1 MAGSMDFLLNLK
13 ANATGFNQGVN
24 GAKFAVNALVGAMAS
39 LGVGLSVNSL
49 IQTADQFTTL
59 QTRVKIAV
67 GETGNFREAMA
78 GVYQVAIST
87 NTSLDSTA
95 SLFARLNDVGKQ
107 MGLTQQQVLDV
118 TKTINQAIQLSGG
131 GAQASEA
138 AVTQLTQAL
147 QSGVLRGDEFNS
159 IMEQSPAIVKALA
172 ADLGVTTGE
181 LRKMAENGELSAE
194 RVVTAIRNQS
204 TAIQDEYSK
213 FPITVSQALG
223 RISTAWTKVIGE
235 FNEGTGTTSSI
246 AKALLYIADNLDIVK
261 SFLED
266 VEAGFATLKD
276 GLGAVDAGTI
286 YALKEAVL
294 AAYDTIKE
302 LGVSFV
308 ESAKMAVEAL
318 ATISDSWSG
327 LINGAN
333 ESAEKVAFLTRVFQ
347 GISIIAGAVSD
358 GIYGIRVAATLLTGA
373 MFDAAA
379 ATSELL
385 SKLTFGEI
393 SERFAAEANRLGN
406 KAREFYADGKQL
418 SLDYSSQLIKNLDE
432 VSKST
437 EQKDADKLASN
448 KATLEQLKISE
459 DAALVEQTA
468 NNEKRKKLEVELG
481 KAKVSNN
488 DSAMRE
494 IRAQI
499 TTLDEADDKF
509 SKDSIDRQEKKLK
522 AATSYAN
529 SAIAANK
536 GILTGQV
543 QADLLVQGFIATQTD
558 AQKKLGE
565 TTVKAYD
572 DGKKAADGFG
582 LSATKVAENAAKALG
597 VDLDVAFNRL
607 SKGFGDAE
615 KQIKQIADAYVDLK
629 ARGDDAAKLLGMS
642 LDELLQ
648 KAKNQAE
655 IERVRQLYVQYGK
668 DGKLS
673 TQQVGDGLD
682 AVNDKLNKQTD
693 SLNAVQAAFKKFGL
707 MGQEEANKLSSEY
720 EQAFYTLVNSGQA
733 TSAQLQEA
741 WSKWQRS
748 IGSAKSDAIQSSLDV
763 AASMSGIE
771 QANDNVTR
779 SSDRISHSYD
789 RVGDSA
795 LSATQRAQQGV
806 NAMVNSLDIWS
817 QKLDEIT
824 RKQGG
829 MTGEDFLNGGSSVN
843 SSVTGAQMLS
853 YSQEQI
859 AAQLQAMGLDQEK
872 ANTKAA
878 DIFKDQ
884 TWARGGVRI
893 ENGQLGLSKFGD
905 LTNFD
910 YVNAQLDKLSKISNA
925 STGSGEPAKVIRVDM
940 QLGGQTIPL
949 TTDATNETQ
958 LLDWLKR
965 AKSVS

>member
-13 ANATGFNQGVN
+13 ANPTGFNQGVN
-24 GAKFAVNALVGAMAS
+24 SAKFAVNALVGAMAS

-67 GETGNFREAMA
+67 GETGNFREAMS

-87 NTSLDSTA
+87 NTSLDATA

-107 MGLTQQQVLDV
+107 MGLTQQQVLEV

-159 IMEQSPAIVKALA
+159 IMEQSPAIIKALA
-172 ADLGVTTGE
+172 ADLEVTTGE

-204 TAIQDEYSK
+204 AAIQDEYSK

-223 RISTAWTKVIGE
+223 RIGTAWTKVIGE

-246 AKALLYIADNLDIVK
+246 ANALLYIADNLDIVK
-261 SFLED
+261 TFLED

-302 LGVSFV
+302 LGSSIADV
-308 ESAKMAVEAL
+308 AKIGVDAL
-318 ATISDSWSG
+318 NTISTSFGGFVSDSDKVS
-327 LINGAN
+327 
-333 ESAEKVAFLTRVFQ
+333 EKVTFLTRVFQ
-347 GISIIAGAVSD
+347 GISIVAGAVAD
-358 GIYGIRVAATLLTGA
+358 GIYGIRVAANLLVGA
-373 MFDAAA
+373 LYDGASAA
-379 ATSELL
+379 SYWL
-385 SKLTFGEI
+385 SKLTFGDV
-393 SERFAAEANRLGN
+393 SKDFAAQAEILGA
-406 KAREFYADGKQL
+406 KARDYYTKADKMAMDFQ
-418 SLDYSSQLIKNLDE
+418 SKTIQNLNE
-432 VSKST
+432 AAKTV
-437 EQKDADKLASN
+437 EQKNAEKLASN
-448 KATLEQLKISE
+448 KSTLEKL
-459 DAALVEQTA
+459 AADETKALAEQAA
-468 NNEKRKKLEVELG
+468 NNEKRKQLEVDLG
-481 KAKVSNN
+481 RAKVANN
-488 DSAMRE
+488 ESAITE
-494 IRAQI
+494 IRKQL
-499 TTLDEADDKF
+499 TQLDESDDAF
-509 SKDSIDRQEKKLK
+509 SKSNISRQDEKLK
-522 AATSYAN
+522 AAVAFAEASIEGNNKVLSGQAQ
-529 SAIAANK
+529 AELAAK
-536 GILTGQV
+536 
-543 QADLLVQGFIATQTD
+543 GFITTIDSAG
-558 AQKKLGE
+558 KV
-565 TTVKAYD
+565 TVKAFD

-615 KQIKQIADAYVDLK
+615 KQIKQVADAYVDLK

-733 TSAQLQEA
+733 TSEQLQEA
-741 WSKWQRS
+741 WGKWQRS

-779 SSDRISHSYD
+779 SSERISRSYD

-795 LSATQRAQQGV
+795 ISATQRAQQGV
-806 NAMVNSLDIWS
+806 QSMVNSLDIWS

-829 MTGEDFLNGGSSVN
+829 MTGSDFLNGGSSAN

-859 AAQLQAMGLDQEK
+859 AAQLQAMGFDQEK
-872 ANTKAA
+872 ANLKAK
-878 DIFKDQ
+878 DIFNDQ
-884 TWARGGVRI
+884 SWARGGVSI
-893 ENGQLGLSKFGD
+893 GNGQLGLSKFGD

-925 STGSGEPAKVIRVDM
+925 STGSGEPTKVIRVDM
-940 QLGGQTIPL
+940 QLGGQTVPL